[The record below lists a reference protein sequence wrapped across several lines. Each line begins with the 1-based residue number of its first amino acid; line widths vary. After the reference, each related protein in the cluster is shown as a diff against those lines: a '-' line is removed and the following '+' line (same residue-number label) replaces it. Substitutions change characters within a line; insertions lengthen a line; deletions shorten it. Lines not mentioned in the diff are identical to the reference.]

1 MWKSIVGAWLNVK
14 LGLIKSDP
22 SNLDEV
28 LRQPLFGN
36 PSILNANGTP
46 LGVGRVNE
54 GNVFAQSG
62 YSWVK
67 DIWNVEAKDWKGLTD
82 LGMKHHPTNRRGMET
97 IKTSIPW
104 RKRDVQKR
112 WAKGSHP
119 RRRLARQLIT
129 QSEQPTWVGLPCPR
143 ANRRHCL
150 SPWIPKDYAW
160 RSHPSDDKPSHKNP
174 HNQASPNQSSLS
186 REARGHSQNC
196 KRASRSR

>member
-62 YSWVK
+62 YS
-67 DIWNVEAKDWKGLTD
+67 
-82 LGMKHHPTNRRGMET
+82 
-97 IKTSIPW
+97 
-104 RKRDVQKR
+104 
-112 WAKGSHP
+112 
-119 RRRLARQLIT
+119 
-129 QSEQPTWVGLPCPR
+129 
-143 ANRRHCL
+143 
-150 SPWIPKDYAW
+150 
-160 RSHPSDDKPSHKNP
+160 
-174 HNQASPNQSSLS
+174 
-186 REARGHSQNC
+186 
-196 KRASRSR
+196 